1 MANDRRAALD
11 AERRV
16 LDLEDELAAAKEHGA
31 EGREYRDLKLRL
43 REARRQFRT
52 IREGDAPADGVAR
65 PATIE
70 TGSEVL

>member
-11 AERRV
+11 AERAV
-16 LDLEDELAAAKEHGA
+16 LDLEDELAAAKESGV

-43 REARRQFRT
+43 REARRAFRT
-52 IREGDAPADGVAR
+52 LREGGEPADGVAR
-65 PATIE
+65 PATID

>member
-11 AERRV
+11 AEREV
-16 LDLEDELAAAKEHGA
+16 LDLEDELAAAKDNGGA
-31 EGREYRDLKLRL
+31 DMELKLRL
-43 REARRQFRT
+43 REARRTFRSF
-52 IREGDAPADGVAR
+52 REGAEPDEGVAR

>member
-11 AERRV
+11 AEREV
-16 LDLEDELAAAKEHGA
+16 LDLEDELAAAKESGGA
-31 EGREYRDLKLRL
+31 DMGLKLRL
-43 REARRQFRT
+43 REARRTFRSF
-52 IREGDAPADGVAR
+52 REGAEPAEGVAR